1 MKCTKYEIKKGMAR
15 GLKYTVDHIS
25 KQYLI
30 SMEDSEVWSHERFS
44 KEAVDRLLI
53 SDYGFKFHEESSD
66 IAYYKPLPDEE
77 DGKVETPQ
85 VAETVVNPS
94 PPVAAPAV
102 NPLLPVANP
111 LPLGAESAVNPS
123 PPPVTQ
129 SLDLDDEDKTK
140 ETEPISNLEPSESNI
155 DQPGSDYVGEFN
167 QKELDQRNI
176 KPPASTQLSTGRDNK
191 GVDERVGDWAEGI
204 PHEEPDQLNSK
215 STADIQPSTGWDN
228 KSVDQRISDWVEELP
243 PEEPDQLKNDALKPA
258 YLPPSN
264 PDQESRKEE
273 ADLISKEN
281 AGITPIAE
289 PGELIVPEE
298 TPLQQESE
306 PAIGL
311 STMKSDPVAKPDAS
325 IAPEATPTKQASEPV
340 NSSSAVE
347 LAPIQKSKS
356 LSNIR
361 GIPYDTL
368 VKYTMIVEKAKFN
381 NIIEIKDNGRIGE
394 MILTEKL
401 ELSPNEIRALHAV
414 QFLFAVAGNKD
425 RLIEEIPNL
434 FAKDDGIDT
443 LPTLYYKKSEYYE
456 AYGLKKNKNKW
467 NSRSVK
473 IVQDALISLSNKLIT
488 YTINYADGEK
498 ISINNANLLI
508 LGDYKPSSTK
518 KFDTVSLSS
527 FMLLRENKW
536 FGRVGRNVYEKL
548 DNLINV
554 NGRDRY
560 YRLIDELKIVA
571 GNLVNV
577 NKQEFETTITKVR
590 LLDITKISK
599 QNDKIGKDKNLKTLH
614 TCLDNL
620 VKAKILTAW
629 KTLITGSYN
638 LYLNDKVFY
647 RPSKKHSI

>member
-1 MKCTKYEIKKGMAR
+1 MHYNEPEDPRKKKDEDKKKLMRELRKEVEADMAAGINPEEEAEEKERNNFPRTRHGDIIYDDLNEEESEAAYTEELIDEAVRTHNAPIEKFQIRTMERAAEFITNMGNTPGNMFSEFVQHEIKNRRYYKKQIREEILVTRSLSTGSKSELFKPLVKPRFELTTEFEKG
-15 GLKYTVDHIS
+15 IE
-25 KQYLI
+25 KQ
-30 SMEDSEVWSHERFS
+30 
-44 KEAVDRLLI
+44 AVDRLDKILENER
-53 SDYGFKFHEESSD
+53 DKREN
-66 IAYYKPLPDEE
+66 AKLN
-77 DGKVETPQ
+77 
-85 VAETVVNPS
+85 A
-94 PPVAAPAV
+94 
-102 NPLLPVANP
+102 ANP
-111 LPLGAESAVNPS
+111 APGDTKKEVVPIPKEDAGNTPTTTLDDHIALGATTLN
-123 PPPVTQ
+123 Q
-129 SLDLDDEDKTK
+129 Q
-140 ETEPISNLEPSESNI
+140 SESVN
-155 DQPGSDYVGEFN
+155 
-167 QKELDQRNI
+167 
-176 KPPASTQLSTGRDNK
+176 A
-191 GVDERVGDWAEGI
+191 
-204 PHEEPDQLNSK
+204 
-215 STADIQPSTGWDN
+215 PSAM
-228 KSVDQRISDWVEELP
+228 KSV
-243 PEEPDQLKNDALKPA
+243 
-258 YLPPSN
+258 
-264 PDQESRKEE
+264 
-273 ADLISKEN
+273 
-281 AGITPIAE
+281 
-289 PGELIVPEE
+289 
-298 TPLQQESE
+298 
-306 PAIGL
+306 
-311 STMKSDPVAKPDAS
+311 PVAKPNAS
-325 IAPEATPTKQASEPV
+325 IAPETTPIKKESEPV
-340 NSSSAVE
+340 NTTSTVKSTPVAKSEAINVPKEAPHNQEYEPANASSAVE
-347 LAPIQKSKS
+347 DTPIQKSKS

-536 FGRVGRNVYEKL
+536 FGRVGRDVYEKL

-560 YRLIDELKIVA
+560 YRLLDELKIVA

-577 NKQEFETTITKVR
+577 DKQEFETTITKVR

-629 KTLITGSYN
+629 KTLTTGSYK

-647 RPSKKHSI
+647 RPSIKHSI